1 MAKAKIK
8 DFEKPKYKVGKK
20 VEKPNESKLNFK
32 AKRVNLAPQSILIA
46 EPSTPDAIVTECLTR
61 CRHYSARKRLDA
73 FHDLRKMP
81 TWPSSLLFS
90 IISTSF
96 GALTDDDA
104 DVRKISRLFIL
115 QLLSKTEPTLISPFS
130 DVITLNLRS
139 GLSHVDPPVRKDAVD
154 LLRSIIATLEPE
166 YLVQLLRRRS
176 ASELVQLL
184 CEQKLRLDILD
195 VITALCQHLILPR
208 ASHADQWRISALLQP
223 QEDDTAN
230 VIGVLVR
237 ELNRLRNT
245 FEKPPKPVDALLS
258 LLGEEPA
265 APVFEKR
272 KEVKNMQSS
281 RNRTGGS
288 FAALLE
294 DF

>member
-8 DFEKPKYKVGKK
+8 DFEKQKYKVGKK
-20 VEKPNESKLNFK
+20 LDKPNESKLNFK

-61 CRHYSARKRLDA
+61 CRHYSSRKRLDA
-73 FHDLRKMP
+73 FHDLRRMSS
-81 TWPSSLLFS
+81 WPASLLFS

-96 GALTDDDA
+96 GSITDDDA
-104 DVRKISRLFIL
+104 EVRKIARLFIL
-115 QLLSKTEPTLISPFS
+115 QLLSKTDSTLISPFS
-130 DVITLNLRS
+130 DVITLNIRS
-139 GLSHVDPPVRKDAVD
+139 GLSHVDPAVRKDAVD
-154 LLRSIIATLEPE
+154 LLRTIIGSLPVE

-184 CEQKLRLDILD
+184 CEQKLKLDILD
-195 VITALCQHLILPR
+195 VITALCMHLILPR
-208 ASHADQWRISALLQP
+208 ASHADQWRVSALLRP
-223 QEDDTAN
+223 EEDDTSS
-230 VIGVLVR
+230 VISILIAD
-237 ELNRLRNT
+237 LNRLRCS
-245 FEKPPKPVDALLS
+245 FEKPPKPVDALLA
-258 LLGEEPA
+258 LLGAEPA
-265 APVFEKR
+265 PAVEKR
-272 KEVKNMQSS
+272 RETKNVQPS